1 MKSKFLGIVLFFII
15 LTPGSLLAQ
24 GVFQAVGIP
33 RTVTATGQ
41 TEVLGT
47 IILSMTQGP
56 AGSDTLVIDVS
67 PLQLTN
73 ANPADISITATALT
87 AGTTTMDTT
96 NNLVQ
101 IPVTG
106 STGST
111 ASLRIDGIRVAV
123 AGTGITSFNAKLSWL
138 NTRNVFTSSPS
149 VQVINAV
156 QSGLV
161 AQTITDPFLIY
172 AGQVVRSASTI
183 HVGEGYAS
191 ALKACCELGETG
203 RCVGRTG
210 LSGVTHGLL
219 CSFPAT

>member
-1 MKSKFLGIVLFFII
+1 
-15 LTPGSLLAQ
+15 
-24 GVFQAVGIP
+24 
-33 RTVTATGQ
+33 
-41 TEVLGT
+41 
-47 IILSMTQGP
+47 
-56 AGSDTLVIDVS
+56 
-67 PLQLTN
+67 
-73 ANPADISITATALT
+73 PADISITATALT
-87 AGTTTMDTT
+87 VGTTTMDTT

-123 AGTGITSFNAKLSWL
+123 AGTGITLFNAKLSWL

-172 AGQVVRSASTI
+172 AGQVVRSTSTI
-183 HVGEGYAS
+183 HVAEGYAS
-191 ALKACCELGETG
+191 AFKDCCQFGQTVPTEV
-203 RCVGRTG
+203 RIR
-210 LSGVTHGLL
+210 VTDFPDGLL
-219 CSFPAT
+219 ITLPATVTAIEWSSTLNTAGGGAVSFTSALGFSPVSRSCSQLACIEGGSG

>member
-1 MKSKFLGIVLFFII
+1 MKSKFLGIVLFFML

-33 RTVTATGQ
+33 KTVTATGQ

-47 IILSMTQGP
+47 IIVSMTQGP

-73 ANPADISITATALT
+73 ANPADISVTCTGLT
-87 AGTTTMDTT
+87 GCTILPLDTT

-101 IPVTG
+101 IQVTG

-111 ASLRIDGIRVAV
+111 ASMRIDGIRVAV

-161 AQTITDPFLIY
+161 AQTITDPFLVY
-172 AGQVVRSASTI
+172 AGQVVRSTSTI
-183 HVGEGYAS
+183 HAGEGYAS
-191 ALKACCELGETG
+191 AFTDC
-203 RCVGRTG
+203 
-210 LSGVTHGLL
+210 
-219 CSFPAT
+219 